1 MKNLRI
7 EALIIAAGMIAM
19 GLLVK
24 LSFDK
29 YSNSNRVVTV
39 KGVSEMEVNADHVT
53 WPMQFAQTGNDLVM
67 LYESVSATNKVV
79 VKFLTDNG
87 IKEDEISIAVPHI
100 YDNERNN
107 YTREIPEFRYVMTSN
122 ITVSS
127 SEVDLVRQLVQKQS
141 ELIGKGIAIQTNWI
155 DYRFTG
161 LNDIKPPMIEEATKN
176 ARQAAEKFAQ
186 DSQSKLGKI
195 KRANQGQFTI
205 TDRDNNTS
213 YIKRVRV
220 VTTIDYMLED

>member
-7 EALIIAAGMIAM
+7 ESIILAVGLVAMALCIKMAID
-19 GLLVK
+19 
-24 LSFDK
+24 S
-29 YSNSNRVVTV
+29 YSNNNRLVTV

-53 WPMQFAQTGNDLVM
+53 WPMQFTQTGNDLVQ
-67 LYESVSATNKVV
+67 LYESISATNKVV
-79 VKFLTDNG
+79 INFLTKNG
-87 IKEDEISIAVPHI
+87 ISEEEISIAVPTIHDTQRDS
-100 YDNERNN
+100 YM
-107 YTREIPEFRYVMTSN
+107 RELPEYRYMMSSN
-122 ITVSS
+122 ITVSTTNV
-127 SEVDLVRQLVQKQS
+127 ELVRRLVTKQS
-141 ELIGKGIAIQTNWI
+141 ELIGKGIAIQIHWI
-155 DYRFTG
+155 DYRFTS
-161 LNDIKPPMIEEATKN
+161 LNDIKPQMIEEATKN

-205 TDRDNNTS
+205 SDRDSNTS